1 MSRKELQELF
11 DKECAVYTAHSPE
24 ELCALP
30 EEYRKTLGRYLS
42 YAEIYQWARDFAASY
57 RNIRGT
63 KLGDYDIEHRLSIM
77 PPEVKTIALK
87 MVYRFTH
94 NTK

>member
-1 MSRKELQELF
+1 MNRKEFQEIF
-11 DKECAVYTAHSPE
+11 DKECAAYTAHSPE

-30 EEYRKTLGRYLS
+30 AEYRKTLGRYLS

-57 RNIRGT
+57 SNIRGT

-77 PPEVKTIALK
+77 PPIVKTIALK

-94 NTK
+94 STK